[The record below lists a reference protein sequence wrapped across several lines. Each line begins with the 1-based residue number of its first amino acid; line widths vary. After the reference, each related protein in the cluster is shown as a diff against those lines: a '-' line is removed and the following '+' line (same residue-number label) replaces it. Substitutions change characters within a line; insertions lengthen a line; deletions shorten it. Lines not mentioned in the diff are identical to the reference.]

1 MVDMSNIAG
10 MYSDMYANAANQSA
24 NKLQSQL
31 DGKDYSKASDAEL
44 MDACKQFEAYFI
56 EQMYKGMLKTIPKNE
71 ETSHYTST
79 LMDYYQDQ
87 MVQSVAK
94 ETSNQSGL
102 GLAKMLYEQLKRNYG
117 LTDVP
122 TAQDS
127 EGVEAAQAA
136 V

>member
-1 MVDMSNIAG
+1 MVDMSNITG

>member
-1 MVDMSNIAG
+1 MVDMSNITG

-117 LTDVP
+117 LNDVP